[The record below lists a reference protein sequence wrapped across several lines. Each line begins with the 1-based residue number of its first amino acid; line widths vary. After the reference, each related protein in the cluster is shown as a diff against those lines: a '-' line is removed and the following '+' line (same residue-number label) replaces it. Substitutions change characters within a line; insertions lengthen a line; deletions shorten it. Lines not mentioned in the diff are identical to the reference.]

1 MVSVSVLLDSLHK
14 AFDTRSVCLC
24 AWAGHTLRY
33 ITPCEICVLH
43 KWARSLK
50 PIKKGEPFCLS
61 LFAFFANYT
70 EASKGIIHAPND
82 PCAIS
87 IEPDGADTALW
98 NDGIILESGIRT
110 WSLQSAIVLHIIT
123 RETYRWQSR
132 TIIVSWS
139 KWNYY
144 GVFASALQGILCLR
158 APFQRHRF
166 PTGLN

>member
-1 MVSVSVLLDSLHK
+1 MCH
-14 AFDTRSVCLC
+14 C

-43 KWARSLK
+43 KWAHSLK
-50 PIKKGEPFCLS
+50 PIKKRGSHFVFLS
-61 LFAFFANYT
+61 LLFANYT

-82 PCAIS
+82 PYAIS

-98 NDGIILESGIRT
+98 NDGIILESGIQT
-110 WSLQSAIVLHIIT
+110 WSPQSAIVLHIIT
-123 RETYRWQSR
+123 RETYKWQSR
-132 TIIVSWS
+132 AIIVSWS

-158 APFQRHRF
+158 ALFQQHRF